1 MEYAMKDY
9 TRQSFLGDDAQNT
22 LTETCIG
29 LIGYSGGGSHF
40 GQQFGHAGI
49 GRYIVVDPK
58 NITATHRPRFV
69 GSEPEDVN
77 VGRRKVDIAER
88 QIKRGNPTAI
98 VEKFATPWQEAT
110 DALLEC
116 DILYGA
122 VDSYRERDE
131 IERFC
136 RRNMI
141 PLIDIGMDVR
151 SMAGGQYSISGQIIQ
166 SLPGGHCM
174 RCCNFITDE
183 KLTREAETYGDA
195 GPAPQVI
202 WANGVLAS
210 TAVGWGISLLCPWRK
225 MPRPFRW
232 LSYDGDTGELKIPA
246 IVEGHLSKTPCMHYP
261 IVEVGDPLCDIR
273 KFDLSLCDVTNKDA
287 VLSNDNST
295 RAPVISNLIFSIGR
309 LLRRSKGWYRSF
321 ASRK

>member
-1 MEYAMKDY
+1 MKDY
-9 TRQSFLGDDAQNT
+9 TRQSFLGDDAQGI
-22 LTETCIG
+22 LAKTCIG

-40 GQQFGHAGI
+40 GQQFGHVGI

-77 VGRRKVDIAER
+77 VSRRKVDIAER

-98 VEKFATPWQEAT
+98 VEKFATPWQAAT

-131 IERFC
+131 IERFS

-141 PLIDIGMDVR
+141 PLIDIGMEVR
-151 SMAGGQYSISGQIIQ
+151 LLADGQYTISGQIIQ
-166 SLPGGHCM
+166 SLPEGHCM

-210 TAVGWGISLLCPWRK
+210 TAVGWGISLLCPWRNA
-225 MPRPFRW
+225 PGPFRW
-232 LSYDGDTGELKIPA
+232 LSYDGDTGELKIPE

-273 KFDLSLCDVTNKDA
+273 KIGQSSCNATNDDA
-287 VLSNDNST
+287 VLSKDSSA
-295 RAPVISNLIFSIGR
+295 RASMDLNLIFYIGR
-309 LLRRSKGWYRSF
+309 LIRRSKCWFRSF
-321 ASRK
+321 VSRK